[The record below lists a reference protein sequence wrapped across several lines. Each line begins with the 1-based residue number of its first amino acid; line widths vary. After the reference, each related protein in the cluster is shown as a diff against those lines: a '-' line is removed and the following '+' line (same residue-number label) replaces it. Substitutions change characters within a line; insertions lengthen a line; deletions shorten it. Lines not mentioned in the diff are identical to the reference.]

1 MSSVRT
7 GSRSEGARGAGEGHM
22 VWMGPGRTGGVAP
35 WRDPCRGGGSFGIVE
50 KGFRIQ
56 EEVGE
61 TDALVGEGEVRS
73 AGSWDPTE
81 ADDPQCLQLLD
92 LRRDLDITGD
102 VMVDIGLLA

>member
-1 MSSVRT
+1 MDVAFPAGPGKGNAMSSVRT

-56 EEVGE
+56 EEVGKA
-61 TDALVGEGEVRS
+61 DALVGEREKG
-73 AGSWDPTE
+73 GP
-81 ADDPQCLQLLD
+81 
-92 LRRDLDITGD
+92 
-102 VMVDIGLLA
+102 